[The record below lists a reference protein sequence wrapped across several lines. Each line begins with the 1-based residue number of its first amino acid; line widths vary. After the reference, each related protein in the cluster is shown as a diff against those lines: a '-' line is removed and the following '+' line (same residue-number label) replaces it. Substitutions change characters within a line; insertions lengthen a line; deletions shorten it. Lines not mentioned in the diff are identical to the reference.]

1 MDEMEKILRASGF
14 RVVRSSPKLSL
25 YMFMAGL
32 VDGAF
37 VSSVAA
43 LALGL
48 EPCLRCPSVISN
60 GKVKNVVLLIKRKR
74 ERGKI
79 KLKVDKRSFTGK
91 ALAYWYLRKK
101 GYDVVEVD
109 EGEDV
114 ELLIG
119 DEAREAEGEKVDLGE
134 VWYEE
139 FSTPMVYA
147 LFVRRRLFSLP
158 RVSYVWDNIRVVQL
172 EEVLDSL
179 LLLKKLARYWSR
191 PLLLPS
197 GLLGL
202 LLRSLK

>member
-25 YMFMAGL
+25 YMFMSGL

-101 GYDVVEVD
+101 GYDVIEVD

-119 DEAREAEGEKVDLGE
+119 DEAREVEGEKVDLGE
-134 VWYEE
+134 AWYEE

-147 LFVRRRLFSLP
+147 LFVKRRLFSLP

>member
-14 RVVRSSPKLSL
+14 RVVRSTPKLSL
-25 YMFMAGL
+25 YMLMTGL

-37 VSSVAA
+37 ISSVAA

-60 GKVKNVVLLIKRKR
+60 GKVKNVVLLVKRKR
-74 ERGKI
+74 EKGKI
-79 KLKVDKRSFTGK
+79 RLKVDKRSFTGR

-109 EGEDV
+109 MDEDV
-114 ELLIG
+114 ELIIG

-134 VWYEE
+134 AWYEE

-147 LFVRRRLFSLP
+147 LFVARRLFSLP
-158 RVSYVWDNIRVVQL
+158 KVSYVWDNIRIVQL
-172 EEVLDSL
+172 EEALDGL
-179 LLLKKLARYWSR
+179 LLLKKLARYWSK
-191 PLLLPS
+191 PLSLPS

-202 LLRSLK
+202 LLRSL